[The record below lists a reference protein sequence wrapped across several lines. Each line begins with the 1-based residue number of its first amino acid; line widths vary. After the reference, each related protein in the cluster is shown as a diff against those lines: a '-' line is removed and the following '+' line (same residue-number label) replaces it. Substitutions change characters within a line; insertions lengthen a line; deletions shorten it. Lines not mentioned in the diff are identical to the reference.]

1 MKKKILFGIL
11 FSAILA
17 INVISVSKTD
27 VGDLSLMSLIQ
38 TAQAQTE
45 SGECYPWSPNYN
57 IVTGKCDLNEPY
69 GEAPAQGES
78 CLTFDGSIWVPTGS
92 YATICVPTSPGPLY
106 CTPIDC

>member
-27 VGDLSLMSLIQ
+27 LSDLSLISLIQ
-38 TAQAQTE
+38 TAQAQAE

-57 IVTGKCDLNEPY
+57 IVTGKCDSNVPY
-69 GEAPAQGES
+69 GEVSVQGES
-78 CLTFDGSIWVPTGS
+78 CVTWDGSNWVPTGT
-92 YATICVPTSPGPLY
+92 YATNCEPASPGPFY